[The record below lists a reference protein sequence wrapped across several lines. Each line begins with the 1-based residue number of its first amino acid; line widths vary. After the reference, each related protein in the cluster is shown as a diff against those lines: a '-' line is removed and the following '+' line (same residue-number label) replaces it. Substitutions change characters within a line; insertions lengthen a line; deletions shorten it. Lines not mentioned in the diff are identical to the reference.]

1 MHLTWTVVE
10 MSSDLLFKKE
20 GMSDL
25 QQYPKNLL
33 MENVEDIAEKP
44 HLKQKKFIFCS

>member
-10 MSSDLLFKKE
+10 MSSDLLFKK
-20 GMSDL
+20 DL